1 MALIHHTTIKPTKL
15 ELLSEWLP
23 TRPWYRGGTAS
34 PVLAKSGGFR
44 LDDPADE
51 VGIEFMMTT
60 DTSGAEPVTYLVPM
74 TYRGAPLEGA
84 EDALIGTMEHGVLGT
99 RWVYDGFHDPALVA
113 ELLRFVDGRARAAA
127 QSVSHA
133 LDEEVVR
140 SYSGEPFPLDGF
152 APAPVDDE
160 DGTRLVTPLGSVL
173 HVHRALQPVPGTTAT
188 PTPAAG
194 ALGHVARPWEG
205 PEGAQFAA
213 VLMTLTAAGRT

>member
-15 ELLSEWLP
+15 ELLTEWLP
-23 TRPWYRGGTAS
+23 TRPWYRGAAAS

-51 VGIEFMMTT
+51 VGIEFMVTT
-60 DTSGAEPVTYLVPM
+60 DTSAAEPVAYLVPM

-84 EDALIGTMEHGVLGT
+84 EDALISTVEHGVLGK
-99 RWVYDGFHDPALVA
+99 RWAYDGFHDPVLVA
-113 ELLRFVDGRARAAA
+113 ELLRFIDGRAQAAA

-152 APAPVDDE
+152 APAPVDDA

-173 HVHRALQPVPGTTAT
+173 HVHRALQAVPGTSVA
-188 PTPAAG
+188 PAAD
-194 ALGHVARPWEG
+194 ALGHVARPWQG
-205 PEGAQFAA
+205 PDGAQLAA
-213 VLMTLTAAGRT
+213 VFMTLIAAERT